1 LEEISGRKDSG
12 LAEIMVKR
20 VLMVAYHYPPVQVS
34 SGLQRTLA
42 FSKYI
47 REHGWSPIVL
57 SANSRAYANVS
68 NDQMQDIPADVP
80 VVRAF
85 ALDTSKHLSIG
96 GRYLD
101 TMALP
106 DRWSSWWFGGVWSG
120 LRIIRKYKP
129 KLIWSTYPIATA
141 HLIGLTLHKLTGL
154 PWVADFRD
162 SMTEATYPREGVR
175 RKVFLWIESLT
186 IRACAK
192 AVFTTPG
199 AVAMYRERY
208 PDQPN
213 DKWLLM
219 PNGYNEEIF
228 SEIENAG
235 ASDLTQSLVNKDD
248 PITLVHSGVIYPD
261 ERDPKPFF
269 QAIAELKKQ
278 HKVDGKGLKV
288 ILRATGHDEQFRPIL
303 EDLEIQDIV
312 SLEPGIPYRDAL
324 KEMLSADGLIIFQAA
339 NCNHQVP
346 AKVYEYFRARKPV
359 LALTDAAGDTAKTLS
374 DAGLTD
380 IAPLD
385 DRKLIKQA
393 LLTFMTKL
401 ESGSA
406 AIASEEAVGQYS
418 RQSAARLLAGWFDAI
433 FQSKLD
439 N

>member
-1 LEEISGRKDSG
+1 
-12 LAEIMVKR
+12 MVKR

-47 REHGWSPIVL
+47 REHGWAPIVL
-57 SANSRAYANVS
+57 SANPRAYANVS
-68 NDQMQDIPADVP
+68 TDQLQDIPSDIP

-106 DRWSSWWFGGVWSG
+106 DRWSSWWLGGVWSG

-162 SMTEATYPREGVR
+162 SMTEPTYPREGAR
-175 RKVFLWIESLT
+175 RKVFLWIEKRT
-186 IRACAK
+186 VHACSK

-199 AVAMYRERY
+199 AVKMYRERY
-208 PDQPN
+208 PDLPD

-235 ASDLTQSLVNKDD
+235 SSCEPRSLVSEDG

-269 QAIAELKKQ
+269 QAISELKGQ
-278 HKVDGKGLKV
+278 CQVNGKGLKI

-303 EDLEIQDIV
+303 EELSIQDIV

-359 LALTDAAGDTAKTLS
+359 LALTDVAGDTAKTLA

-385 DRKLIKQA
+385 DSELIKQT
-393 LLTFMTKL
+393 LLAFIAKL

-406 AIASEEAVGQYS
+406 AIASDEAVQKYS
-418 RQSAARLLAGWFDAI
+418 RQAAARLLAEWFDTI
-433 FQSKLD
+433 LQSNDSMLTD
-439 N
+439 TGGR